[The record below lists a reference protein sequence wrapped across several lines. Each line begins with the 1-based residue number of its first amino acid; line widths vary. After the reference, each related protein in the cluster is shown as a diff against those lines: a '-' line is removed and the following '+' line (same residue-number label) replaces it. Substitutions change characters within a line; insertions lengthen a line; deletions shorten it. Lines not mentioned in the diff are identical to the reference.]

1 MRNLLE
7 IEVQTL
13 LENEVLQSGLQT
25 AQIESFQ
32 NEIYT
37 SGLSKFESSVSMS
50 KVVAKS
56 FEFFKESG
64 KGLLEENGIYWG
76 VDEFAQ
82 KMFGWKRSYLYKMVK
97 LSKVHTSRIKRFKR
111 DCQDIRE
118 SGEVVAVS
126 VENCLKTIRESVQSG
141 QDETPQTR
149 PQIVLN
155 IKLDGA
161 TFKMYDNTETKSSMS
176 LEQLRNV
183 RGILSDFI
191 ESLEVESAE

>member
-1 MRNLLE
+1 MRNLLQ

-13 LENEVLQSGLQT
+13 QENETLQNGLQT

-37 SGLSKFESSVSMS
+37 SGMSKFESSVSMS

-97 LSKVHTSRIKRFKR
+97 LSKVHTSRIKKFKR
-111 DCQDIRE
+111 DCQDLRE

-126 VENCLKTIRESVQSG
+126 VENCLKTIRDSVQSG

-149 PQIVLN
+149 RQIVLS
-155 IKLDGA
+155 IKMDSE
-161 TFKMYDNTETKSSMS
+161 TFKMYDDNDSTWSMS
-176 LEQLRNV
+176 VEQLRNV
-183 RGILSDFI
+183 RGILNDVI
-191 ESLEVESAE
+191 ESLEVESVE